1 MSDAFLS
8 LRGVAKSFPGHV
20 AVDGVDLDIG
30 RGEFVTLLGPSGC
43 GKTTLLRMIA
53 GFETPSD
60 GRITLDGAD
69 LLRLAPERRPL
80 NMVFQSYAL
89 FPHLNVFDNVAY
101 GLRTAGT
108 REDAVRA
115 RVAEAL
121 ELVGLDR
128 VADRRVDQLSGGM
141 SQRVALVRALVNEPA
156 VLLLD
161 EPLGALDLKLRQ
173 RMQVELRSL
182 QQRTGT
188 TFVYV
193 THDQEEALVLSH
205 RVVVMRDGRIVQV
218 GSPAEVYRAPR
229 TRFVAEFLGD
239 ASLVRVDVESIG
251 DGRGRVRIGDVVLD
265 VLCDADPPPS
275 VPGAGLLVLRPEDL
289 RLSGTDAGVLTG
301 RVADSIFLGSTTH
314 VLVDLASGERVR
326 VATDG
331 TDRPARGAPVG
342 VAVRAGGGVLVAEE
356 TPAVD
361 VVEDLEDAASPATAT

>member
-121 ELVGLDR
+121 ELVGLER